1 MIKRLHLLV
10 LKSYIGPLFVTFFIS
25 LFVLVMQ
32 FLWVYIEDLVGKG
45 LEWTV
50 IAELLTYAAAGLV
63 PMALPLAILFASIM
77 TFGDMGE
84 HFELTAMKSAGISL
98 QKIMAPLIVLSVIIS
113 IGAFFFSNHV
123 IPYTNLKTGSLL
135 YDVMHQRPE
144 LNIKEGIFNND
155 IDGYSIKIKSKNPK
169 TAMMYDF
176 MIYDHSERRGNPKVT
191 LADSGRM
198 EMTDDQ
204 RYMIVTLYHG
214 YSYEEMKESNR
225 GIKKKYPE
233 HHDKFDKQVIIFE
246 LEGGELKRTDEALFK
261 HNYQMKNLNE
271 LSHSQDSLQ
280 KKLDRKKENF
290 ISGLNRSKYYRYERK
305 ITNYADTSQ
314 LIRDSIIRHIK
325 PEKLKVVENL
335 DSLYNSLKPGEK
347 QRVLDMATEYAQNA
361 QKLIQTTEKDLY
373 ERKKNIQKHKAAWHE
388 KLTLSFACLIFFFIG
403 APLGAI
409 IRKGGFGMPFLVSI
423 IFFLIYYV
431 ITITGKKLAQE
442 GTWEAWQGMWL
453 SSAFTLP
460 MGIFLTYKATTDSV
474 LFDFDTYLNI
484 LKRPFRVYEIKYK
497 DPDLAFHRTIGDLVN
512 YDFKSSIPEI
522 RKEAKQIVHLIE
534 KENIGQG
541 NLFKWLLFRNFSELI
556 DFEQHYDD
564 FYAKL
569 SVKYRNN
576 IFIKNILN
584 KFPLIEAEKYQL
596 SGNKRKANWILL
608 TVLYFPIG
616 IIVMLRSYI
625 KLNVLKSK
633 LQIIINQLDEINKA
647 IKN

>member
-1 MIKRLHLLV
+1 MIKRLHSLV
-10 LKSYIGPLFVTFFIS
+10 IKSYIGPLFVTFFIS

-50 IAELLTYAAAGLV
+50 IAELLIYAAAGLV
-63 PMALPLAILFASIM
+63 PLALPLAILFASIM

-98 QKIMAPLIVLSVIIS
+98 QKIMAPLIVLSIIIS
-113 IGAFFFSNHV
+113 IGAFFFSNNV

-144 LNIKEGIFNND
+144 LNIKEGIFSND

-214 YSYEEMKESNR
+214 YSFEEMKEQSR
-225 GIKKKYPE
+225 GTKRKYPE

-246 LEGGELKRTDEALFK
+246 LEGSELKRTDEALFK
-261 HNYQMKNLNE
+261 HNYQMKNLRQ
-271 LSHSQDSLQ
+271 LSYSQDSLQ

-290 ISGLNRSKYYRYERK
+290 IAGLNRSKYYRYERK
-305 ITNYADTSQ
+305 ITNYADTAQ
-314 LIRDSIIRHIK
+314 LIRDSIIRHIE
-325 PEKLKVVENL
+325 PEKLNVIENL
-335 DSLYNSLKPGEK
+335 DSLFSSLKPEAK
-347 QRVLDMATEYAQNA
+347 QRVLDMATEYAQNSL
-361 QKLIQTTEKDLY
+361 KLIQTTEKDLY

-423 IFFLIYYV
+423 IFFLTYYV
-431 ITITGKKLAQE
+431 ILITGKKLAQE

-460 MGIFLTYKATTDSV
+460 LGIFLTYKATTDSV
-474 LFDFDTYLNI
+474 LFDMDTYLDF
-484 LKRPFRVYEIKYK
+484 LKRPFKVYEIKYK
-497 DPDLAFHRTIGDLVN
+497 DPFLAFHRNVGDVSG
-512 YDFKSSIPEI
+512 YDF
-522 RKEAKQIVHLIE
+522 RKNINSLIVNSDNIIKQINHGISGHNKLYS
-534 KENIGQG
+534 
-541 NLFKWLLFRNFSELI
+541 WLLSKDFSVLK
-556 DFEQHYDD
+556 DFEQEYDAL
-564 FYAKL
+564 YERL
-569 SVKYRNN
+569 SIKYRD
-576 IFIKNILN
+576 KALLQSILS
-584 KFPLIEAEKYQL
+584 KFPQIEAEKYQIK
-596 SGNKRKANWILL
+596 GAKRRFNFVTL
-608 TVLYFPIG
+608 TFLYFPVG
-616 IIVMLRSYI
+616 VLVLFRSYL
-625 KLNVLKSK
+625 KLKVLKDKIQTIKDK
-633 LQIIINQLDEINKA
+633 LKEIEPL
-647 IKN
+647 I

>member
-10 LKSYIGPLFVTFFIS
+10 VKSYIGPLIVTFFIS

-50 IAELLTYAAAGLV
+50 IVELLTYAAAGLV
-63 PMALPLAILFASIM
+63 PLALPLAILFASIM

-113 IGAFFFSNHV
+113 IGAFFFSNNV

-155 IDGYSIKIKSKNPK
+155 IDGYSIKIKSKNPN

-176 MIYDHSERRGNPKVT
+176 MIYDHSEKRGNPKVT

-214 YSYEEMKESNR
+214 RTYEEMKEKNR
-225 GIKKKYPE
+225 GIHKKYPQ
-233 HHDKFDKQVIIFE
+233 HQDKFEKQTIIFE
-246 LEGGELKRTDEALFK
+246 LEGTELKRTDEALFK
-261 HNYQMKNLNE
+261 HNYQMKNLKE
-271 LSHSQDSLQ
+271 LAHSEDSLR
-280 KKLDRKKENF
+280 KKLNLKKENF
-290 ISGLNRSKYYRYERK
+290 IAGLNRSKYYRYERK
-305 ITNYADTSQ
+305 ITNYADTAQ
-314 LIRDSIIRHIK
+314 LIRDSIIKNIK
-325 PEKLKVVENL
+325 PQKLKVIENL
-335 DSLYNSLKPGEK
+335 DSLYLTMDEGSK
-347 QRVLDMATEYAQNA
+347 QRALEIALEYAQNSK
-361 QKLIQTTEKDLY
+361 KLIQTTEKDLY
-373 ERKKNIQKHKAAWHE
+373 ERQKNIQKHKAAWHE

-409 IRKGGFGMPFLVSI
+409 IRKGGFGLPFLVSI
-423 IFFLIYYV
+423 LFFLTYYV

-460 MGIFLTYKATTDSV
+460 LGIFLTYKATTDSV
-474 LFDFDTYLNI
+474 LFDLDTYI
-484 LKRPFRVYEIKYK
+484 DIIKRPFKVYEIKYK
-497 DPDLAFHRTIGDLVN
+497 DPEINLYKKLPDLETF
-512 YDFKSSIPEI
+512 DFKGQINSAIVTAEAIKADINKALSSFM
-522 RKEAKQIVHLIE
+522 R
-534 KENIGQG
+534 
-541 NLFKWLLFRNFSELI
+541 LFKWLLNKDFSTLI
-556 DFEQHYDD
+556 EFEQQYD
-564 FYAKL
+564 KL
-569 SVKYRNN
+569 YQYLSIKYKNN
-576 IFIKNILN
+576 VAVLALLK
-584 KFPLIEAEKYQL
+584 KFPIIEAEKYQITPKKKIANKIFL
-596 SGNKRKANWILL
+596 SILIFPVGLILL
-608 TVLYFPIG
+608 F
-616 IIVMLRSYI
+616 RSYL
-625 KLNVLKSK
+625 KLKVLKENK
-633 LQIIINQLDEINKA
+633 LQDIIEKLQEIDQ
-647 IKN
+647 